1 MTLPRLR
8 SRLTKLE
15 VQRRPWV
22 VADVLRRARQCAP
35 SELGAFL
42 LPELLRRDQATAD
55 AIMAQLTDT
64 EGAALD
70 AQIGPE
76 LFAFLEMLP
85 ASELEA
91 ITRGDP
97 VALQRSWRAFQR
109 WRNGRA

>member
-1 MTLPRLR
+1 MTLPRLC
-8 SRLTKLE
+8 SRLAKLE
-15 VQRRPWV
+15 ARWRPWV
-22 VADVLRRARQCAP
+22 AADVLRRARQCAP

-42 LPELLRRDQATAD
+42 LAELLGRDRATAA
-55 AIMAQLTDT
+55 AIMDQLTEA

-70 AQIGPE
+70 ALIGPE

-97 VALQRSWRAFQR
+97 IALQRSWRAFQR
-109 WRNGRA
+109 WRNDRP